1 MARPAA
7 KELTD
12 RELEVMHTFWQHGEQ
27 TAHEARDQL
36 ESQGLE
42 RAYVTVANLVRVL
55 VEKGYLKPVNEQR
68 PFRYVPTRSFEDVSK
83 NLVGDLVRR
92 VFHGSREQL
101 LVHLLQAKKL
111 TRKEKAALR
120 SLLEDES

>member
-12 RELEVMHTFWQHGEQ
+12 RELEVMHVFWTHGEQ
-27 TAHEARDQL
+27 TAQDARDHL
-36 ESQGLE
+36 ESQGVE
-42 RAYVTVANLVRVL
+42 RAYATIANLVRIL
-55 VEKGYLKPVNEQR
+55 VEKGYLRSVNKER
-68 PFRYVPTRSFEDVSK
+68 PFRYLPTRSFSEVST

-92 VFHGSREQL
+92 VFHGSREQM

-111 TRKEKAALR
+111 TKKEKAALR
-120 SLLEDES
+120 SLLEDE

>member
-7 KELTD
+7 KELTA
-12 RELEVMHTFWQHGEQ
+12 RELEVMHTFWERGEQ
-27 TAHEARDQL
+27 TASEARDQL
-36 ESQGLE
+36 ESQGID
-42 RAYVTVANLVRVL
+42 RAYVTVANLVRIL
-55 VEKGYLKPVNEQR
+55 VEKVYLKSVNDQR
-68 PFRYVPTRSFEDVSK
+68 PFRYVPTRSFADVS
-83 NLVGDLVRR
+83 NSLVGDLVRR

-111 TRKEKAALR
+111 TRKEKSVLR

>member
-7 KELTD
+7 QLTD
-12 RELEVMHTFWQHGEQ
+12 RELEVMHTFWVHGEQ
-27 TAHEARDQL
+27 TAHDVRDRL
-36 ESQGLE
+36 HDGGFE
-42 RAYVTVANLVRVL
+42 RAYVTVANLVRIL
-55 VEKGYLKPVNEQR
+55 VEKGYLKAVNDRR

-101 LVHLLQAKKL
+101 IVHLFHAKKL
-111 TRKEKAALR
+111 NRKEKSVLR
-120 SLLEDES
+120 SLLEEDE